1 MNYESII
8 VDARRLLSEV
18 RKLKME
24 QSGKDIDKDN
34 YIWLLNPNTWDEIVK
49 TWEMV
54 AKNKKMINESNIFG
68 INYRFADLP
77 DGIIILQEKG
87 GYNEK

>member
-1 MNYESII
+1 MNYESLI

-18 RKLKME
+18 RKVKME
-24 QSGKDIDKDN
+24 QSEKDIDKDN

-54 AKNKKMINESNIFG
+54 AKNKKMINENNIFG

>member
-1 MNYESII
+1 MDYESLI

-18 RKLKME
+18 RKVKME
-24 QSGKDIDKDN
+24 QSEKDIDKDN

-54 AKNKKMINESNIFG
+54 AKNKKMINENNIFG